1 MGRRPILA
9 AAAGWLAA
17 TVVATLVG
25 LGAIRLVGEGITGTP
40 GGVLDQGDVER
51 ALAAA
56 PTGGPTAAAAPTG
69 GPTTAATPTGA
80 ATPTT
85 GTATPTTGAAGPTPS
100 GGPPAAGRRGFATA
114 GGTAVAECGPAGIR
128 LISWSPAPGYQAK
141 DADRG
146 PDEHVE
152 VRFVGPEGEYE
163 LRLRC
168 VDGRPTATRHD

>member
-1 MGRRPILA
+1 MGRRPILVA
-9 AAAGWLAA
+9 ATGWLAA
-17 TVVATLVG
+17 TVLATLVG
-25 LGAIRLVGEGITGTP
+25 LGAIQLVGDGITGTP

-56 PTGGPTAAAAPTG
+56 PTGGA
-69 GPTTAATPTGA
+69 TGA

-85 GTATPTTGAAGPTPS
+85 VAASPTRTPS
-100 GGPPAAGRRGFATA
+100 GGPPAAGRRSFATA

-128 LISWSPAPGYQAK
+128 LISWSPAPGYRAK

-152 VRFVGPEGEYE
+152 VRFVGAEGEYE

-168 VDGRPTATRHD
+168 VDGRPAATRHD